1 MKQGKPLIAFVMVA
15 IFAVLAIYLGVYAFR
30 SLQDPYRTTLVYAYT
45 AEDSVEANGLL
56 VREETVFPSQTGIV
70 ELTRSEGEK
79 VGVGQLAGSD
89 GVFQRSGQGLLPDNG
104 VERRRTVLAR
114 RYDIVFHGGYL
125 IIQQ

>member
-1 MKQGKPLIAFVMVA
+1 MDVIAA
-15 IFAVLAIYLGVYAFR
+15 
-30 SLQDPYRTTLVYAYT
+30 
-45 AEDSVEANGLL
+45 LL
-56 VREETVFPSQTGIV
+56 VESHAALAVAAG
-70 ELTRSEGEK
+70 LTLGRRRKAIDGLGKNAGACGLPDAARAAEK